1 MKEEIVTYNG
11 RPGLVIRR
19 SPTGHVLTLKM
30 GKNDYLTVQARDVKP
45 YTGDSDAIA
54 LGLREAE

>member
-19 SPTGHVLTLKM
+19 SPTGYVLTLKM
-30 GKNDYLTVQARDVKP
+30 GKNDYLTVQACDVKP